1 MTPLAFGCSLTK
13 RCSCSPSSNPGLIQG
28 NQIARNQQGVT
39 TAPGYRITMQTDQG
53 VVRIVIARDGR
64 LLAADVIQSSGIA
77 VVDQGALNGIRAGS
91 PYTPL
96 PPEIGG
102 NSAPFT
108 LPLTSVPVG
117 PRY

>member
-1 MTPLAFGCSLTK
+1 VGEAHL
-13 RCSCSPSSNPGLIQG
+13 
-28 NQIARNQQGVT
+28 
-39 TAPGYRITMQTDQG
+39 